1 MIESWNS
8 KSLIGTVEARAGFIA
23 DLSGIEKLVDL
34 VERTVQMMYSPLVPA
49 VERLLTLVKKDVL
62 QEELKQVVLR
72 LPYEGVCRAL
82 DTM

>member
-1 MIESWNS
+1 
-8 KSLIGTVEARAGFIA
+8 
-23 DLSGIEKLVDL
+23 
-34 VERTVQMMYSPLVPA
+34 MYTPLVPA